1 MNKVIEFIHFQLFHC
16 TLEWMR
22 DTMALVSVSR
32 DKFYKRYRWKKYA
45 HGVDEKR
52 GNITVKYVID
62 PPKWADNDRLKRTMK
77 TATQD
82 CVHFAAHSEAIQ

>member
-1 MNKVIEFIHFQLFHC
+1 
-16 TLEWMR
+16 
-22 DTMALVSVSR
+22 MALVSVSR

-62 PPKWADNDRLKRTMK
+62 PPKWADNDRTDWTIK
-77 TATQD
+77 TTTGD
-82 CVHFAAHSEAIQ
+82 LMYFTAHSEEMQ